1 MNDRQQ
7 ARFEQAE
14 LSSGIPFL
22 AEPELTMLE
31 RTIGAPN
38 FRPAYWLEV
47 GVQRAAA
54 VCKLTISNSQDY
66 QGRAGSWA
74 GTGFMV
80 SEHILLTN
88 HHVLNSPATAK
99 NAVAI
104 FNYEQHSDGSRVQT
118 TEYRLN
124 PDRLFLT
131 SPLDGDE
138 YGPGLDFTF
147 VWIEGTPGQTFGV
160 IPLLKNLPVVAVG
173 EPANII
179 QHPQG
184 HPKQI
189 AVQENTVVG
198 QTASTIRYTTDTEP
212 GSSGACVMNNDW
224 TPIALH
230 HASGSDGQPGTF
242 YNEGITFAAIATRLE
257 AISRDPSRGVAARE
271 LLAVFQTATN

>member
-1 MNDRQQ
+1 M
-7 ARFEQAE
+7 
-14 LSSGIPFL
+14 
-22 AEPELTMLE
+22 
-31 RTIGAPN
+31 
-38 FRPAYWLEV
+38 
-47 GVQRAAA
+47 QRAAA

-74 GTGFMV
+74 GTGFIV

-88 HHVLNSPATAK
+88 HHVLNSPTTAR

-104 FNYEQHSDGSRVQT
+104 FNYEQQPDGAPAKT
-118 TEYRLN
+118 TEYRLD

-131 SPLDGDE
+131 SPLDTDGD
-138 YGPGLDFTF
+138 GPGLDFTF

-160 IPLLKNLPVVAVG
+160 IPLLKNLPAVAAG

-212 GSSGACVMNNDW
+212 GSSGACVMDNNW
-224 TPIALH
+224 NPIALH
-230 HASGSDGQPGTF
+230 HASGSDGNPGTF
-242 YNEGITFAAIATRLE
+242 YNEGITFAAIAARLE
-257 AISRDPSRGVAARE
+257 AISHDPARGAAARE
-271 LLAVFQTATN
+271 LLAVFQTTTN